1 MKNVIYFEPDLDAVL
16 LVNEEQVGNT
26 IILNIITDDTE
37 NQKLGIMK
45 GDTALDDIELESS
58 AENVVELS
66 STAWALGKITTIGL
80 FKGDDEDPVATVA
93 IRFPEILNT
102 DSTLSGGNGTY
113 TMQGSSSS
121 DYILQQLQEQILTL
135 SAQAVEYILPESI
148 DITTISDGSTHSVLT
163 FEFESKQED
172 EKVSFYSQM
181 TYDIETA
188 VDAVNEVYTDCNI
201 TVTYKV
207 DGTTLGISHQAY
219 GDGDKILTLNY
230 LLSGFS
236 IGNHSFVVQITVEGG
251 TLGAENFQMISA
263 YLLAAASVAEGYAEE
278 YDITDDSWSGD
289 GEFYPDILPEGLTN
303 DDLSEEAHESG
314 VAEGLIKYALATT
327 PHGESAGVQTLSEFF
342 NTKYMLC
349 VGQYYSEPFYRV
361 NGYYRKDGTHGDE
374 TNAQGN
380 KTGFT
385 SMVFFIPIKRVT
397 GYHFFKFK
405 AKTIKD
411 VGTNL
416 GGQNFN
422 VVSAG
427 VAYVDSGGTM
437 RTVASP
443 QEVSVADWTEY
454 SVGISTIPYVDYIVF
469 SASDGSPAYKDMYF
483 VR

>member
-26 IILNIITDDTE
+26 IILNIITDDAE

-45 GDTALDDIELESS
+45 GDTALEDIELESD

-80 FKGDDEDPVATVA
+80 FKGGDEDPVATVA

-181 TYDIETA
+181 TFDIETA
-188 VDAVNEVYTDCNI
+188 VNAVNETYTDCNI

-236 IGNHSFVVQITVEGG
+236 IGNHSFVVQITVDGG

-303 DDLSEEAHESG
+303 DDMTEEAYESG
-314 VAEGLIKYALATT
+314 VEDGLIKYALSSA
-327 PHGESAGVQTLSEFF
+327 PHVQAPDVNVLSEFF
-342 NTKYMLC
+342 LTKYMLC
-349 VGQYYSEPFYRV
+349 NGSYYAEPFYRT
-361 NGYYRKDGTHGDE
+361 NGYYRKDGEKGESPST
-374 TNAQGN
+374 
-380 KTGFT
+380 TGKPVGQTDLRFY
-385 SMVFFIPIKRVT
+385 IPIKRIT
-397 GYHFFKFK
+397 GYHFLKFK
-405 AKTIKD
+405 GKTIQNNGLNGATDYND
-411 VGTNL
+411 V
-416 GGQNFN
+416 
-422 VVSAG
+422 SCG
-427 VAYVDSGGTM
+427 VAYVDSNGVM
-437 RTVASP
+437 QTVFRNLEKSIA
-443 QEVSVADWTEY
+443 EWTEY
-454 SVGISTIPYVDYIVF
+454 SVGISTLPYVDYIVLLG
-469 SASDGSPAYKDMYF
+469 ADGSPAYKDF
-483 VR
+483 KFTR

>member
-16 LVNEEQVGNT
+16 LKNEEQVGNS
-26 IILNIITDDTE
+26 IILNIITDDAE
-37 NQKLGIMK
+37 NQRLGIMK
-45 GDTALDDIELESS
+45 DETALEDIELESD

-66 STAWALGKITTIGL
+66 STAWALGRTTTLGL
-80 FKGDDEDPVATVA
+80 FKGEDEDPVATVI

-102 DSTLSGGNGTY
+102 DSTLSGGNGVY

-148 DITTISDGSTHSVLT
+148 DISTISDGGTHGVLT
-163 FEFESKQED
+163 FEFESKQEE

-181 TYDIETA
+181 TFDIETA
-188 VDAVNEVYTDCNI
+188 VDAINETYTDCNI
-201 TVTYKV
+201 SVTYKV

-230 LLSGFS
+230 LLSNFS
-236 IGNHSFVVQITVEGG
+236 IGNHSFVVEITVEGG

-278 YDITDDSWSGD
+278 YDITDDSWSGE

-303 DDLSEEAHESG
+303 DDMTEEAHESG
-314 VAEGLIKYALATT
+314 AADGLIKYALASSAST
-327 PHGESAGVQTLSEFF
+327 PIPNISTLNEWF

-349 VGQYYSEPFYRV
+349 NGQYYAEPFYRV
-361 NGYYRKDGTHGDE
+361 NGYYRKDGIKGMATSS
-374 TNAQGN
+374 
-380 KTGFT
+380 TGELVGQTALDFY
-385 SMVFFIPIKRVT
+385 IPIKRVT

-405 AKTIKD
+405 AKTIKNNGLFN
-411 VGTNL
+411 GTDYNRV
-416 GGQNFN
+416 Q
-422 VVSAG
+422 AG
-427 VAYVDSGGTM
+427 VGYVDDSGVMHRTM
-437 RTVASP
+437 STM
-443 QEVSVADWTEY
+443 EVSVADWTEY
-454 SVGISTIPYVDYIVF
+454 SVGISMLPYVDYIVF
-469 SASDGSPAYKDMYF
+469 SGSDGSPAYKDMYF

>member
-1 MKNVIYFEPDLDAVL
+1 MKNVIFFEPDLDAVL

-26 IILNIITDDTE
+26 IILNIVTDDAE
-37 NQKLGIMK
+37 NQRLGIIK
-45 GDTALDDIELESS
+45 DDTALEDIELESD

-66 STAWALGKITTIGL
+66 STAWALGRITTIGL
-80 FKGDDEDPVATVA
+80 FKGEDEDPVATIA

-172 EKVSFYSQM
+172 EKVSFYAQM

-188 VDAVNEVYTDCNI
+188 VDAVNEIYTDCNI

-230 LLSGFS
+230 LLSNFPL
-236 IGNHSFVVQITVEGG
+236 GNHSFVVQITVEDGALG
-251 TLGAENFQMISA
+251 TQNFQMISA

-303 DDLSEEAHESG
+303 DDMTKEA
-314 VAEGLIKYALATT
+314 
-327 PHGESAGVQTLSEFF
+327 F
-342 NTKYMLC
+342 
-349 VGQYYSEPFYRV
+349 
-361 NGYYRKDGTHGDE
+361 
-374 TNAQGN
+374 
-380 KTGFT
+380 
-385 SMVFFIPIKRVT
+385 
-397 GYHFFKFK
+397 
-405 AKTIKD
+405 
-411 VGTNL
+411 
-416 GGQNFN
+416 
-422 VVSAG
+422 
-427 VAYVDSGGTM
+427 DSG
-437 RTVASP
+437 AL
-443 QEVSVADWTEY
+443 ESVVKESRET
-454 SVGISTIPYVDYIVF
+454 
-469 SASDGSPAYKDMYF
+469 
-483 VR
+483 